1 MLYVIKDL
9 FFREPCNVTPN
20 GYKNTF
26 LSFLKTYEKENILFF
41 AAPNLQA
48 YNLEWLH
55 GFTYGDGSFHFILR
69 QQSDYRYGYQVQAV
83 FDLSQKVSSQEWLCV
98 AIHILGKDTR
108 YTLAHTQDTNHLR
121 VVRRDLCP

>member
-1 MLYVIKDL
+1 MQ
-9 FFREPCNVTPN
+9 R
-20 GYKNTF
+20 NTQWLQKHF
-26 LSFLKTYEKENILFF
+26 PKTYEKENILFF